1 MFSAFFASRKWRFW
15 GWPGIFII
23 FGGLGCQVEID
34 VALNAGLG
42 ELFDLMQKGLGTPGS
57 ITLGDFDQT
66 LIYLTKLI
74 LLYVFIA
81 VMLGF
86 YIKHWILRWREAMND
101 YYMRYWTVLRTI
113 EGASQRVQED
123 TKRFAATIELI
134 GASVIESLLTLI
146 AFLPILW
153 VISKNVKEV
162 PLFGSLDHALVYI
175 AILYALIG
183 TIVLAGVGF
192 KLPGLEFENQKAEA
206 AYRKELVYAEDDPTR
221 ASPKVV
227 HSLFQRLKNNYFRLF
242 FHYMYFDVAKLSYLQ
257 FGIVVPFLALGPT
270 VIAGAIS
277 LGMFAQTVRA
287 FERIQTSFQVLV
299 KNWASIIEL
308 ISVYKR
314 LRAFEA
320 QIHLAQAAANPIS

>member
-1 MFSAFFASRKWRFW
+1 MFRSYFATRKWLFW
-15 GWPGIFII
+15 GWPGVLLIFV
-23 FGGLGCQVEID
+23 GLGCQVEID
-34 VALNAGLG
+34 VALNEGLG
-42 ELFDLMQKGLGTPGS
+42 RLFDLMQKGLSAPGS
-57 ITLGDFDQT
+57 ITLAAFDDT
-66 LIYLTKLI
+66 LIELTRLI
-74 LLYVFIA
+74 LLYVLIA

-101 YYMRYWTVLRTI
+101 YYMQYWPILRKI

-134 GASVIESLLTLI
+134 GANVIESVLTLF

-153 VISKNVKEV
+153 LISKNVKEI
-162 PLFGSLDHALVYI
+162 PFFGSLDHALVYL
-175 AILYALIG
+175 AVLYALIG

-192 KLPGLEFENQKAEA
+192 KLPGIEFENQKAEA
-206 AYRKELVYAEDDPTR
+206 AYRKELVYAEDDPER
-221 ASPKVV
+221 ASPDIVRN
-227 HSLFQRLKNNYFRLF
+227 LFNRLKINYFRLF
-242 FHYMYFDVAKLSYLQ
+242 FHYTYFDVAKLSYLQ
-257 FGIVVPFLALGPT
+257 FGMIVPFLALGPT
-270 VIAGAIS
+270 VIAGAIT

-320 QIHLAQAAANPIS
+320 KIHSSQIAA